1 MRCCHV
7 FSSATFSRFRLEC
20 DATAVSQPGS
30 ATTSFRKLQRGAVT
44 FSLRSHAG
52 HASCRPVV
60 GKDTSH
66 DSLAGRP
73 GTAANRCKRAVS
85 IAPAQVPRSSGRAL
99 QWPTDPWDRAR
110 GKRVAVLA
118 EHLASRVHRNFFDAS
133 DFHGFHAVGGLLYC
147 KILVKS

>member
-7 FSSATFSRFRLEC
+7 FSCSATSSRFRLEC

-44 FSLRSHAG
+44 FSLRSRAG

-85 IAPAQVPRSSGRAL
+85 IAPAQVPRSL
-99 QWPTDPWDRAR
+99 QAELWNGQRIPWTAP
-110 GKRVAVLA
+110 AA
-118 EHLASRVHRNFFDAS
+118 NE
-133 DFHGFHAVGGLLYC
+133 LLYWRNTWPPEC
-147 KILVKS
+147 TGISWMPLTSMDFMPLVG